1 MEEYFFGH
9 FGSWPKVPVHLLQQ
23 QQQRKWFRTVM
34 QAGCPEQFCIGF
46 IVVFVVAV
54 GIHPEG
60 VVVKVKEG
68 LARALQ
74 KGYLL
79 TSKECRTG
87 RPPCSLLLFAVIF
100 THISAIFITTS
111 WAVNCAP
118 RYRMVH

>member
-1 MEEYFFGH
+1 MQW
-9 FGSWPKVPVHLLQQ
+9 SV
-23 QQQRKWFRTVM
+23 VM
-34 QAGCPEQFCIGF
+34 HCGD
-46 IVVFVVAV
+46 VF

-79 TSKECRTG
+79 TSKECRPSG
-87 RPPCSLLLFAVIF
+87 APAAVRSLLLFAVIF

-118 RYRMVH
+118 RVPYDSLSMNQHPS